1 MKYKTLYG
9 IHEGRMIVEKL
20 VVPLIV
26 GGLIFFSNED
36 NKKAAKNA
44 YRNAKNFVVTKVE
57 NFKSKKEEVNVEQ
70 N

>member
-26 GGLIFFSNED
+26 GGLVFFSNEE
-36 NKKAAKNA
+36 NKRAAKNA
-44 YRNAKNFVVTKVE
+44 YRNAKNFVLTKVE
-57 NFKSKKEEVNVEQ
+57 SFKSKKGDTKVEDI
-70 N
+70 

>member
-44 YRNAKNFVVTKVE
+44 YHNAKNFVVTKVE
-57 NFKSKKEEVNVEQ
+57 NFKSKKEEVNIEQ

>member
-26 GGLIFFSNED
+26 GGLVFFSNEE
-36 NKKAAKNA
+36 NKRAAKNA
-44 YRNAKNFVVTKVE
+44 YRNAKNFVLTKVE
-57 NFKSKKEEVNVEQ
+57 SFKSKKGEVNVEQ